1 MNELFYNVWRI
12 CDIKSHV
19 SSFSINNSLKI
30 KKNYG
35 RYELEQS
42 REYKAAMDL
51 ENALNNTCFDYK
63 MFAES
68 VKYYHP
74 TLQQN
79 LFRLIREIINVQSD
93 ENRYYDARNKASHEV
108 AKKLKSV
115 VENECLPYI

>member
-1 MNELFYNVWRI
+1 ME
-12 CDIKSHV
+12 
-19 SSFSINNSLKI
+19 
-30 KKNYG
+30 

-42 REYKAAMDL
+42 HEYKAAMAL
-51 ENALNNTCFDYK
+51 EDALNNTCFDYK

-79 LFRLIREIINVQSD
+79 LFRLIREIINVQAD

-108 AKKLKSV
+108 AKKLKAV

>member
-1 MNELFYNVWRI
+1 MDKE
-12 CDIKSHV
+12 
-19 SSFSINNSLKI
+19 
-30 KKNYG
+30 
-35 RYELEQS
+35 RYELEES
-42 REYKAAMDL
+42 REYKVAMVL
-51 ENALNNTCFDYK
+51 EDALNNTCFDYK

-79 LFRLIREIINVQSD
+79 LFRLIREIINVQAD

-108 AKKLKSV
+108 AKKLKVV

>member
-1 MNELFYNVWRI
+1 M
-12 CDIKSHV
+12 K
-19 SSFSINNSLKI
+19 
-30 KKNYG
+30 

-51 ENALNNTCFDYK
+51 EDALNNTCFDYR

-68 VKYYHP
+68 VKLYHP

-79 LFRLIREIINVQSD
+79 LFRLIREIIDVQAD
-93 ENRYYDARNKASHEV
+93 EKRYYDARNRASHEMAV
-108 AKKLKSV
+108 KLKAV